1 MDGIVVKLGIHDVIS
16 GVSHLLVTEDTFI
29 GNLLE
34 GTGDGVLNIG
44 EILDTLG
51 GVANDVGSATVWSV
65 VPDLGGNVLIKV
77 VVINQVLDS
86 LFLIKGSLGSNFVV
100 NNVLA
105 RCFGK
110 WLGGSPESVLFIWGL
125 RKAGHAA
132 DRGDSLVV
140 TDDWIINNNFDTF
153 GVELSE
159 IFQTDLDVEITA
171 TGDNVLT
178 SSLVLRDDD
187 EWIRLGEFCE
197 TLNKLWKVRWVSG
210 RD

>member
-86 LFLIKGSLGSNFVV
+86 LFLIKGSLGSNFVI

-105 RCFGK
+105 
-110 WLGGSPESVLFIWGL
+110 
-125 RKAGHAA
+125 
-132 DRGDSLVV
+132 
-140 TDDWIINNNFDTF
+140 
-153 GVELSE
+153 
-159 IFQTDLDVEITA
+159 
-171 TGDNVLT
+171 
-178 SSLVLRDDD
+178 
-187 EWIRLGEFCE
+187 
-197 TLNKLWKVRWVSG
+197 
-210 RD
+210 